1 MLQNRIQKLLCNEYN
16 DFNDLV
22 IIESPFAQTT
32 RDGNGIRQLQI
43 GISPNKLIMACD
55 NPCLD
60 AEPWNC
66 GDPETESLELLS
78 IVPLESVT
86 LTVFRRRTRNTIK
99 AHFSNG
105 RILFFELAVRNR
117 REMFWNLWCDRMR
130 LLSPELISSTQS
142 ETSVGSSSST
152 VTNYARTLQFDKAWH
167 ERDLFLGSKFGTWPI
182 KKKRQPVGSP
192 HVPREAEAL
201 PNKSGKLKVCQVN
214 RFGAGISENCS
225 TSLFLPAQVIVAQS
239 FLEDINGFFKG
250 EEEEEKWPDMFMDGR
265 QRSRIVQHPRR
276 YGLQAM
282 PHLIAG
288 LGLWALPNPQARL
301 AQMRRWCSEVSLSTR
316 EASTSTTIPKS
327 LLKSS
332 VSSESLLRYSK
343 QYEPAVL
350 FWTPGFWYKPRN
362 LPEAYLEQRHHLS
375 DIQFSISHGTIK
387 KKRWLKLFKKK
398 QAHNVDWKYGCMVKK
413 KQDFRSLLVADIAL
427 SSWDFDSTLIA
438 YQITLIDKDLFIRI
452 PASDFEA
459 LLKER
464 NARNAPNFRAFVAFS
479 NRLANLITTEVIRI
493 DSVKLHDG
501 LTWRTNYSGCRIC
514 KESVVFWQGCKVRVS
529 TDSLVPGLIFAIITT
544 QSIGG

>member
-1 MLQNRIQKLLCNEYN
+1 MIQNRIQKLLCTEYN
-16 DFNDLV
+16 DFNDII

-43 GISPNKLIMACD
+43 GISPNRLILACD
-55 NPCLD
+55 NPCQD
-60 AEPWNC
+60 PEPWNC

-105 RILFFELAVRNR
+105 RILFFELAASDR

-130 LLSPELISSTQS
+130 LLAPEFVSSTQS

-152 VTNYARTLQFDKAWH
+152 ITNYSRQVHFEKAWH
-167 ERDLFLGSKFGTWPI
+167 ERDLFLGAKFGTWPI

-192 HVPREAEAL
+192 HVPREAEAV

-239 FLEDINGFFKG
+239 FLEDVNGFFKG
-250 EEEEEKWPDMFMDGR
+250 EEEEEKKWQELIMEGR
-265 QRSRIVQHPRR
+265 VERTRRVSHPRR
-276 YGLQAM
+276 YGLLAM
-282 PHLIAG
+282 PHLMAG
-288 LGLWALPNPQARL
+288 LGLWALPYPQAHL
-301 AQMRRWCSEVSLSTR
+301 AQMKRCCSEVSLSTR
-316 EASTSTTIPKS
+316 EASTSPSIPKS

-343 QYEPAVL
+343 QFEPAII

-362 LPEAYLEQRHHLS
+362 ISEAYLEQRHHLS
-375 DIQFSISHGTIK
+375 DIRSFISQGPIK
-387 KKRWLKLFKKK
+387 KKKWLKVFKKK
-398 QAHNVDWKYGCMVKK
+398 QTHNVEWKDGPMMKK

-452 PASDFEA
+452 PISDFEE
-459 LLKER
+459 LQKDR
-464 NARNAPNFRAFVAFS
+464 NSRNSPNFRALVAFS
-479 NRLANLITTEVIRI
+479 NRLANLITTELIRI
-493 DSVKLHDG
+493 DSVKVINQLFSC
-501 LTWRTNYSGCRIC
+501 W
-514 KESVVFWQGCKVRVS
+514 
-529 TDSLVPGLIFAIITT
+529 
-544 QSIGG
+544 